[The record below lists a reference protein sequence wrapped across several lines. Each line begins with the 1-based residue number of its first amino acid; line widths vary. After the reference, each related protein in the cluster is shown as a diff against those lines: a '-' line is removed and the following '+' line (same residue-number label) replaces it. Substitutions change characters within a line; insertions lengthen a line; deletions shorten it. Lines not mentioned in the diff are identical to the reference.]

1 MRTLLTS
8 SLLLAFALSVTASA
22 EICPNC
28 GVDHSLSKTKTVHS
42 SAQQVAQQRA
52 NYMAARGFHGHPPQS
67 VGNWSRVGSF
77 EGVGWAGGRRNKQ
90 SIPTCT
96 PGTGRQLVADAVA
109 YGRGG
114 SYRVRIWR

>member
-1 MRTLLTS
+1 MQRFFAAAILLTS
-8 SLLLAFALSVTASA
+8 ILPLTASA
-22 EICPNC
+22 AICPKC
-28 GVDHSLSKTKTVHS
+28 GVDHSLQSSTANS
-42 SAQQVAQQRA
+42 SAQQIAQQRA
-52 NYMAARGFHGHPPQS
+52 NYMAARGYKGHPPQS
-67 VGNWSRVGSF
+67 AGNWSRVGSF

-96 PGTGRQLVADAVA
+96 PGQGRQLVGDAVA